1 MSLSLCPAC
10 SCNYNRYNDCYIESY
25 TKWMDTMEPEGRLNG
40 SIWQVKTFP
49 GTSKWFMASLKI
61 NFPEQHNKLEKLLP
75 LI

>member
-1 MSLSLCPAC
+1 
-10 SCNYNRYNDCYIESY
+10 
-25 TKWMDTMEPEGRLNG
+25 MDTMEPEGRLNG